1 MPDQHQNDVKAKI
14 VAAAGFVVRRSGLTD
29 WTVESV
35 AKKASC
41 AKGLI
46 LYHFGTKAALLNEL
60 ALRVRLDRVERRI
73 AALSGGGTAALD
85 RLWQVLSS
93 EVEDG
98 TTALWLG
105 LVAQAASRQSASIE
119 ESDRSR
125 FSTAAVPAMQLG
137 QDFEGGADLLD
148 ALNGFELALLQ
159 GRRAELVREG
169 FDRFW
174 LDLLS
179 G

>member
-1 MPDQHQNDVKAKI
+1 MPSQQPNDVKAKI
-14 VAAAGFVVRRSGLTD
+14 VAAAGDVVRRNGLTD
-29 WTVESV
+29 WTVEAV
-35 AKKASC
+35 ARKASC
-41 AKGLI
+41 AKGLV
-46 LYHFGTKAALLNEL
+46 LYHFGTKAALLKEL
-60 ALRVRLDRVERRI
+60 AVRVRMDRVERRMV
-73 AALSGGGTAALD
+73 ALSEGGTAALD
-85 RLWQVLSS
+85 RLWQVLTG

-105 LVAQAASRQSASIE
+105 LVAQSTSRQSASID
-119 ESDRSR
+119 ESDRAR
-125 FSTAAVPAMQLG
+125 FSEAAVAAMQLG
-137 QDFEGGADLLD
+137 PDFEGGTDLLD

-159 GRRAELVREG
+159 GRPAELVREG

>member
-1 MPDQHQNDVKAKI
+1 MRNQQENDVKAKI
-14 VAAAGFVVRRSGLTD
+14 VAAAGYIVRRSGLTD

-35 AKKASC
+35 AKKAAC
-41 AKGLI
+41 AKGLV
-46 LYHFGTKAALLNEL
+46 LYHFGSKAALLNEL

-73 AALSGGGTAALD
+73 GALSEGGTAALD
-85 RLWQVLSS
+85 RLWEVLAS

-105 LVAQAASRQSASIE
+105 LVAQAASRQLASIE
-119 ESDRSR
+119 ESDRAR

-137 QDFEGGADLLD
+137 QDFEGGTDLLD

-159 GRRAELVREG
+159 GRTAEMVREG